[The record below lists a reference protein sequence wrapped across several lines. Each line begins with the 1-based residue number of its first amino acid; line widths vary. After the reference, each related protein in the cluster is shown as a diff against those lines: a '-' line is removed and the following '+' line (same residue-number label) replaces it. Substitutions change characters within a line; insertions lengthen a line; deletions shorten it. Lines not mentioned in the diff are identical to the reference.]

1 MAGGAVPRSADIALL
16 LLVSLAAGMFAAGTA
31 AQPPR
36 SSRLPLGGQRAAHPP
51 ATALPS
57 VLGGQRA
64 ARTGNRPAPAMAR
77 PALLGGPRAARVGN
91 SRMPAAARSALALLG
106 GQWAGHYALSWSPGH
121 HESVDGFAHLPG
133 APMIAAHVLAA
144 FACAALILVAERLY
158 LTASSVVRA
167 LLRRPAALLA
177 PRDTRWADA
186 RATVLVI
193 RPKGARSPRA
203 PPLFA

>member
-1 MAGGAVPRSADIALL
+1 MPRSADIALL
-16 LLVSLAAGMFAAGTA
+16 LLVSLAAGMFASGATT
-31 AQPPR
+31 QPPR
-36 SSRLPLGGQRAAHPP
+36 SYRLPLGGQRVAHLP
-51 ATALPS
+51 AT
-57 VLGGQRA
+57 VLDGLRA
-64 ARTGNRPAPAMAR
+64 ARSGNPPAPATAR
-77 PALLGGPRAARVGN
+77 PALLGDLRAAHTGIPPL
-91 SRMPAAARSALALLG
+91 PATARSALALLG

-158 LTASSVVRA
+158 LAASSVVRA

-177 PRDTRWADA
+177 PRDTRWADV
-186 RATVLVI
+186 RATVPVI